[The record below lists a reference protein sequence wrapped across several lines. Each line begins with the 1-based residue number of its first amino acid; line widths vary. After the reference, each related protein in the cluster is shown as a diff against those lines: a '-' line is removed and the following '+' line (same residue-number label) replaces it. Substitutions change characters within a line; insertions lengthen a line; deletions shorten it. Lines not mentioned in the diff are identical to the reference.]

1 MNIAKYIMLMGCTR
15 FPNRKIGIE
24 RQTTGREIAD
34 KLTGT
39 RLPGCPVLDNRDDK
53 KVIGIV
59 TEFQLLGALRE
70 GMDPDNFT
78 AERIMAKSPI
88 TAEPDTPA
96 EELIEIM
103 LENNFTMIPITK
115 NGRLFG
121 VIDRCSMLD
130 FYMTP
135 TYERYGVK

>member
-15 FPNRKIGIE
+15 FPNKKIGVE
-24 RQTTGREIAD
+24 PQATGREIAD
-34 KLTGT
+34 KLTAT
-39 RLPGCPVLDNRDDK
+39 NLPGVPILDNRENK
-53 KVIGIV
+53 KVIGVV

-78 AERIMAKSPI
+78 AERIMARNPI
-88 TAEPDTPA
+88 TAEPDTSA

-103 LENNFTMIPITK
+103 LEHNFTMIPITK
-115 NGRLFG
+115 NNRLFG

-135 TYERYGVK
+135 SYERYAVK